1 MSTLFHVCT
10 RMAALRFIDVLHFKI
25 SQTCTVNKC
34 LVGFLKKKSGLF
46 FLLPT
51 PYCVK
56 CKVVEMYISTTFP
69 RFGIDCFG
77 FSKGSGNSKNQPPNS
92 PADSANG
99 KKREGGEQLL
109 KFALPPPPPPPPPFF
124 GNLAGGF
131 FFSTSFFFPFCRGTF
146 FSILLLLFQ
155 LQIVFAFL
163 TYFLKCRD
171 NLLTYPTRHP
181 SPGFWS
187 GLPRPVRVAS
197 PVSERDLKVGTKQ
210 DAIFFNFSP
219 FFFFFFFCKHATSQI
234 FQKKKA
240 RLSNF
245 PLPSFPSLR
254 SNNHHFRTPPTGHSY
269 PFFFRHVVYMSMFP
283 FR

>member
-131 FFSTSFFFPFCRGTF
+131 FFSTSFFSLSAVEHFFLFCCCCF
-146 FSILLLLFQ
+146 NYKLCLLF
-155 LQIVFAFL
+155 
-163 TYFLKCRD
+163 
-171 NLLTYPTRHP
+171 
-181 SPGFWS
+181 
-187 GLPRPVRVAS
+187 
-197 PVSERDLKVGTKQ
+197 
-210 DAIFFNFSP
+210 
-219 FFFFFFFCKHATSQI
+219 
-234 FQKKKA
+234 
-240 RLSNF
+240 
-245 PLPSFPSLR
+245 
-254 SNNHHFRTPPTGHSY
+254 
-269 PFFFRHVVYMSMFP
+269 
-283 FR
+283 